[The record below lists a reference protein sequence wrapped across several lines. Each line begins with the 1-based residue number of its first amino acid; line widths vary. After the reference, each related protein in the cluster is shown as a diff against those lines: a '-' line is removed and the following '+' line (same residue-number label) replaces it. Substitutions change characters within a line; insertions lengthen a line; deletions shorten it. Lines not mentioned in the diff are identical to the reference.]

1 MKLSNRLLSSI
12 ATIILGILFLI
23 FKGEVISIAMTILGV
38 ALVVLSVLDFLNNKS
53 TPAIIKLILGL
64 IAIIF
69 GWFLVSLAL
78 FVLAALMLVMA
89 IMEIIELSKY
99 VNNPISVYIAPILKI
114 VVAVC
119 LLFNQGGTI
128 DWVFIIAGII
138 LIIQGVLELIQKHK

>member
-1 MKLSNRLLSSI
+1 MKFTNRTLSAI

-23 FKGEVISIAMTILGV
+23 FKGEVISIAMTILGI
-38 ALVVLSVLDFLNNKS
+38 ALIVLAVMDFLNNKT
-53 TPAIIKLILGL
+53 TPAIVKLILGL
-64 IAIIF
+64 IAIVF

-89 IMEIIELSKY
+89 IMEIIELSKF
-99 VNNPISVYIAPILKI
+99 VNQSFMVYIAPALKI

-128 DWVFIIAGII
+128 NWVFIVTGIA
-138 LIIQGVLELIQKHK
+138 LIAQGVLDLIQKRK